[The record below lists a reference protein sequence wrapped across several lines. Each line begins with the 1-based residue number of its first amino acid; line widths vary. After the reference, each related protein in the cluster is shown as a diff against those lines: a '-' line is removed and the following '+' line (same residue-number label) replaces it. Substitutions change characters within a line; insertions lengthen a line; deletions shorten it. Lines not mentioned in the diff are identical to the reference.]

1 MIDSIKARDEDGD
14 YINSVVVFMTVVV
27 LNCIIIIDST
37 VYIHIRETKFK
48 QMYVFLSLC
57 MWPAVF

>member
-1 MIDSIKARDEDGD
+1 
-14 YINSVVVFMTVVV
+14 MTVVV